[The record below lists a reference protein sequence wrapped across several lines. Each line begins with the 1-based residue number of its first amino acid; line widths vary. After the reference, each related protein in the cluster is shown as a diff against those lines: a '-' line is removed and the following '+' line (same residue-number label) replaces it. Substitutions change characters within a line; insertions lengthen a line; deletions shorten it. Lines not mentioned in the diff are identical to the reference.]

1 MKSVFEI
8 KNINLNFRSFSG
20 EDLRVVDD
28 VSFSLA
34 KGEILGIAGESGCG
48 KSTLM
53 WGCMNI
59 CRPPL
64 YIHSGDVILNGKSLK
79 TFNSATLRS
88 DVYGRQIS
96 LIPQGAI
103 NALNPTRKIK
113 HLAKDMISA
122 HDNQKNKKETMEL
135 LFERFTFLGMNA
147 RRVLDSYPFTL
158 SGGMRQRVVIGISTL
173 LNPQL
178 VIADEPTS
186 ALDVTT
192 QYAVIDLL
200 LRLVQD
206 GIIGSMIFI
215 THELLLLLKIATRTS
230 VMYAGEFIETGKTEQ
245 VLYNPQHPYSKALM
259 ASTGMSNDS
268 TCSLPG
274 TPPNLKDRPSGCRF
288 SPRCPQARKQ
298 CFAETQILRNKYDT
312 EVRCAYV

>member
-1 MKSVFEI
+1 MKPVFEI
-8 KNINLNFRSFSG
+8 KNISLNFHSVSG

-53 WGCMNI
+53 WGCMNM

-64 YIHSGDVILNGKSLK
+64 YIHSGDVLMNGRSLR
-79 TFNSATLRS
+79 TYNSATLRNV
-88 DVYGRQIS
+88 VYGRQIS

-103 NALNPTRKIK
+103 NALNPTRKIR
-113 HLAKDMISA
+113 HMAQDMISA
-122 HDNQKNKKETMEL
+122 HDSRKSKKEIMEL
-135 LFERFTFLGMNA
+135 LFERFTFLGMDA
-147 RRVLDSYPFTL
+147 RRVLESYPFAL

-192 QYAVIDLL
+192 QRVVIDLL
-200 LRLVQD
+200 LRLIQE

-215 THELLLLLKIATRTS
+215 THELPLLLQVATQTS

-245 VLYNPQHPYSKALM
+245 VLFNPQHPYSKALM
-259 ASTGMSNDS
+259 ASNGMSDDS
-268 TCSLPG
+268 TESLPG
-274 TPPNLKDRPSGCRF
+274 TPPNLKERPLGCRF

-298 CFAETQILRNKYDT
+298 CFEEPQKFRDT
-312 EVRCAYV
+312 YKTKVRCAYV